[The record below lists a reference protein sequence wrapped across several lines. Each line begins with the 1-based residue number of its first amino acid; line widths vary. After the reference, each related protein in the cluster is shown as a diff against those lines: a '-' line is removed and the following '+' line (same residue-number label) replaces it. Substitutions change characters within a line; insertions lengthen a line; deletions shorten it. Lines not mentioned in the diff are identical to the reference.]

1 MCYTFLKVS
10 KIYTDKNVS
19 NLLYDTKNNFN
30 INSFYKITNFFI
42 KKYWQNK
49 ATKLRENTEKIR
61 LIF

>member
-10 KIYTDKNVS
+10 KIYTDKNGT
-19 NLLYDTKNNFN
+19 NLLYDTKKNFN
-30 INSFYKITNFFI
+30 ISSFYKITNFFI

-49 ATKLRENTEKIR
+49 ATKLRENTEKII